1 MRKGWQLPNKYVQHV
16 QPGACAEQRK
26 QLRNLEAVKCGDVLQ
41 ESVFFAFFFAF
52 GLGHCMG
59 LSIAFASHITMSE
72 TCMPKGRQA
81 RTTKDT
87 YISSSSDFSERK
99 KIIELIH
106 PESRVVGTMS
116 PISYLFV
123 PAKMLNHAVQSV
135 SRAAH
140 SSSMFWE
147 PIPCSNN
154 PSLSWQ
160 G

>member
-1 MRKGWQLPNKYVQHV
+1 MRRTK
-16 QPGACAEQRK
+16 
-26 QLRNLEAVKCGDVLQ
+26 EAAKKLGSREVRGCFAGIR
-41 ESVFFAFFFAF
+41 FFAFFFAF

>member
-1 MRKGWQLPNKYVQHV
+1 MRGCFA
-16 QPGACAEQRK
+16 GIR
-26 QLRNLEAVKCGDVLQ
+26 
-41 ESVFFAFFFAF
+41 FFAFFFAF

-99 KIIELIH
+99 KSH
-106 PESRVVGTMS
+106 RADSSRKPCRGHNVANF
-116 PISYLFV
+116 LFICA
-123 PAKMLNHAVQSV
+123 AKMLNHAVQSV

-160 G
+160 GFGQFPKMPQAHSRPCFDP